1 MALTMV
7 HLLAADKWA
16 RKHPRYLECPEY
28 YLGAISPDAI
38 HVRDHDDKSHKD
50 EIHLFNW
57 RSLHIE
63 PVVAYWRAHAT
74 PFDIGYGV
82 HVLTDAQWVPRF
94 HSRLPGLLLENG
106 RVNQDIYYTDC
117 YLTDFEL
124 LRRSPRLREIMEM
137 TMRAE
142 VPESHP
148 LLGFREFD
156 GYRRVIHDIYSG
168 ECPRS
173 GAVQWVTPEFIY
185 GFIDDST
192 ALIDELYEKA
202 FA

>member
-1 MALTMV
+1 MALQMV
-7 HLLAADKWA
+7 HWLVADRWA
-16 RKHPRYLECPEY
+16 RRHPEY
-28 YLGAISPDAI
+28 ADSPEFFLGVLGPDAI
-38 HVRDHDDKSHKD
+38 YIRDGYDKTHKD
-50 EIHLFNW
+50 EIHLHNW
-57 RSLHIE
+57 GKLHPE
-63 PVVAYWRAHAT
+63 PVLEYWQEWRR
-74 PFDIGYGV
+74 PFDVGYGV